1 MKSTSTNAF
10 GAQPSKCL
18 ITRSYDEL
26 YPFILNYIA
35 YKINNRYEAE
45 DLAQDVFIRV
55 LDYKQMLREET
66 IKSFLFT
73 IARNIVTDY
82 LRRHYKRQEVSANMV
97 EFLEESANDTETKL
111 NAKEILRLESNKLRT
126 FSPQRKM
133 VYALCRY
140 EELSVSEVS
149 DTLKI
154 SRRTVEN
161 HLLTSRKMMR
171 EYLRQCI

>member
-1 MKSTSTNAF
+1 
-10 GAQPSKCL
+10 
-18 ITRSYDEL
+18 
-26 YPFILNYIA
+26 
-35 YKINNRYEAE
+35 
-45 DLAQDVFIRV
+45 
-55 LDYKQMLREET
+55 
-66 IKSFLFT
+66 
-73 IARNIVTDY
+73 
-82 LRRHYKRQEVSANMV
+82 MV

-126 FSPQRKM
+126 FSSQRKM